1 MELLFHRGPEGYEYV
16 MDDFNKS
23 TKRIWIVNHTQ
34 EFQYREGAGP
44 PKSIWGFFKPR
55 TKEYFAPI
63 NSKRIGK
70 KVRLE
75 DTSPYTAMQKNYNPL
90 EQALYGNS

>member
-1 MELLFHRGPEGYEYV
+1 MELLFHRGIDGFEYV
-16 MDDFNKS
+16 MDDFNKT
-23 TKRIWIVNHTQ
+23 TKRIWIVNHTR

-44 PKSIWGFFKPR
+44 PRSVWGFYKPK

-70 KVRLE
+70 KVRIE

-90 EQALYGNS
+90 ESVLYGNS

>member
-1 MELLFHRGPEGYEYV
+1 MEILFHRGIDGFEYV
-16 MDDFNKS
+16 MDDFNKT
-23 TKRIWIVNHTQ
+23 TKRIWIVNHTR

-44 PKSIWGFFKPR
+44 PRSVWGFYKPK

-70 KVRLE
+70 KVRIE

-90 EQALYGNS
+90 ESVLYGNS

>member
-1 MELLFHRGPEGYEYV
+1 MEVLFHRGVDGYEYV

-34 EFQYREGAGP
+34 EFVYREGAGP
-44 PKSIWGFFKPR
+44 PRSVWGFYKPK

-63 NSKRIGK
+63 NSKKIGK
-70 KVRLE
+70 KVRIE
-75 DTSPYTAMQKNYNPL
+75 ETSPFTAMPKHYNPL
-90 EQALYGNS
+90 ESALYGNS

>member
-1 MELLFHRGPEGYEYV
+1 MELLFHRGVEGFEYV

-23 TKRIWIVNHTQ
+23 TKRIWVINHTQ
-34 EFQYREGAGP
+34 EFVYREGAGP
-44 PKSIWGFFKPR
+44 PRSVWGFYRPR

-63 NSKRIGK
+63 NSKKIGK
-70 KVRLE
+70 KVRIE
-75 DTSPYTAMQKNYNPL
+75 DTTPFTAMKVNYNPL